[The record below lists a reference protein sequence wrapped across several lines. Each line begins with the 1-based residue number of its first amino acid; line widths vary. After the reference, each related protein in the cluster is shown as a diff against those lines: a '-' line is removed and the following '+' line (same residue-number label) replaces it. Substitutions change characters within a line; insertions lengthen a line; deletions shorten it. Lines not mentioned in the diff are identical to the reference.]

1 MIKYSIFIQGGESMK
16 KIISLVLATL
26 VCAAVFVGCGS
37 GENKTTSSTSIS
49 QRDTISKYVPHSEKV
64 TWDSNVYDVMNND
77 NIIIEQLE
85 FEQYSHEDAVY
96 AADNCGADWNEQAA
110 KKAQDYLD
118 IMAFSRQGLIDQLQ
132 FEGYTYEQAVYGV
145 NQVGL

>member
-1 MIKYSIFIQGGESMK
+1 MPFSYTG
-16 KIISLVLATL
+16 L
-26 VCAAVFVGCGS
+26 
-37 GENKTTSSTSIS
+37 
-49 QRDTISKYVPHSEKV
+49 
-64 TWDSNVYDVMNND
+64 
-77 NIIIEQLE
+77 IEQLE
-85 FEQYSHEDAVY
+85 FEQYSHEEAVY

>member
-1 MIKYSIFIQGGESMK
+1 MPFSYTG
-16 KIISLVLATL
+16 L
-26 VCAAVFVGCGS
+26 
-37 GENKTTSSTSIS
+37 
-49 QRDTISKYVPHSEKV
+49 
-64 TWDSNVYDVMNND
+64 
-77 NIIIEQLE
+77 IEQLE